1 MKRISSVEKYS
12 CSLFSVTEDEAAAP
26 DGFKIKRAIV
36 RHPGSAVMMA
46 MDSRKRILLVRQ
58 FRLPAERYL
67 WELPAG
73 KIDPPET
80 VLAAAKREL
89 IEETGYRARKWK
101 KLAHYWP
108 SPGFLAETMTVFLAT
123 ELTEGEATPM
133 EDERIEKKWFT
144 SAELDEMIAGGK
156 IHDGKTL
163 VGYLTWKRFGAK

>member
-36 RHPGSAVMMA
+36 HHPGSAVMMA
-46 MDSRKRILLVRQ
+46 VDSRKRILLVRQ

-67 WELPAG
+67 WEVPAG

-89 IEETGYRARKWK
+89 AEETGYRAKKWK

-144 SAELDEMIAGGK
+144 SAELDELIAAGK

>member
-36 RHPGSAVMMA
+36 HHPGSAVMMA
-46 MDSRKRILLVRQ
+46 VDSRKRILLVRQ

-67 WELPAG
+67 WEVPAG

-89 IEETGYRARKWK
+89 AEETGYRARKWQ

-144 SAELDEMIAGGK
+144 SVELDKLIVAGK
-156 IHDGKTL
+156 IQDGKTL